1 MIQMTFCAEGVVEL
15 TCDRSLDLFDYPL
28 ELKRDMIYKYGEDEK
43 ELSEDVY
50 VIFKETQTINVASI
64 LLEFIGLEVP
74 MKKLHPRFEV
84 DDDSDEELEM
94 IYSSEKD
101 TEEGQDEEQI
111 DPRWAA
117 LKDLNKKK

>member
-1 MIQMTFCAEGVVEL
+1 
-15 TCDRSLDLFDYPL
+15 
-28 ELKRDMIYKYGEDEK
+28 
-43 ELSEDVY
+43 
-50 VIFKETQTINVASI
+50 
-64 LLEFIGLEVP
+64 
-74 MKKLHPRFEV
+74 MKKLHLRFEV

-117 LKDLNKKK
+117 LKDLNKKNSVSINE